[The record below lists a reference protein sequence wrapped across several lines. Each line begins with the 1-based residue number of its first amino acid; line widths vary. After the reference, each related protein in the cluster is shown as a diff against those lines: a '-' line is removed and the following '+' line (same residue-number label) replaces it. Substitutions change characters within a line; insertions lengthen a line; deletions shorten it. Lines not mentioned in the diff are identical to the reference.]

1 MTNWSLVLPFVG
13 YLLCLLGFGYV
24 ASKRLD
30 DLSDY
35 LLGGRT
41 INSGVTALTLQATSM
56 SGFMFMGGPALAFK
70 QGLWALWYAAGDF
83 GGGLVNLA
91 VLGRNLRRITEAL
104 GSLTPIEWL
113 EDRYPHPSIRIAG
126 ATISIVFLAA
136 YVFAQF
142 IAAGKAIESISGLPF
157 LYGLLIGAGIIVLYT
172 FVGGYLAVA
181 WTDAFQAIVMAI
193 GINIILIAGIFEIG
207 GIRALI
213 DEIAAKDPTYLSIW
227 GQGFEHAGEWGVV
240 AGAVLIYSV
249 GYMGLPHAVVRHLS
263 MNDPDT
269 AKKATVWNVF
279 YNTFFVYQ
287 PYVLGLIAI
296 VLLPNLDDPEM
307 AVPELATSLL
317 PSVVAAVV
325 LAALMA
331 AVMSTADSLLIMA
344 GSILARDVI
353 QRFGSDDLTD
363 DRMFLW
369 SRLLVLGIGVGGV
382 IVAAIQP
389 PGVFELVIF
398 AFGGLGTAFLV
409 PNVAGVYWDR
419 ANWQGALAGMIGGA
433 ATNITWTAQGL
444 QDSTAIHPFF
454 AGLIASSVLLV
465 VVTLATEPPTG
476 DTIAVVRRARTAGSA
491 PSGTV
496 QKSTRSLAPEARA
509 IGEHL
514 SMDDG
519 TPRPTEGGS
528 PALDAHP
535 SDD

>member
-1 MTNWSLVLPFVG
+1 MTNWMLVIPFVV
-13 YLLCLLGFGYV
+13 YLLCLLVFGYL
-24 ASKRLD
+24 ASQKLD

-41 INSGVTALTLQATSM
+41 IGSGVTALTLQSTSM
-56 SGFMFMGGPALAFK
+56 SGFMFMGGPALAFQ

-83 GGGLVNLA
+83 GGGLVNLSI
-91 VLGRNLRRITEAL
+91 LGRNLRRITEAL

-126 ATISIVFLAA
+126 ATISIIFLAA

-181 WTDAFQAIVMAI
+181 WTDAFQAIVMAV
-193 GINIILIAGIFEIG
+193 GINIILVAGIIEVG
-207 GIRALI
+207 GIGALI
-213 DEIAAKDPTYLSIW
+213 SELTARDPTYLSIW
-227 GQGFEHAGEWGVV
+227 GQGLEHAGEWGVV
-240 AGAVLIYSV
+240 AGAVLIYSI

-263 MNDPDT
+263 MDDPDT

-287 PYVLGLIAI
+287 PYILGLLAI
-296 VLLPNLDDPEM
+296 VLLPNLSDPEM
-307 AVPELATSLL
+307 AIPQLATSLL
-317 PSVVAAVV
+317 PSIVAAIV

-344 GSILARDVI
+344 GSILSRDIV

-363 DRMFLW
+363 DQMFIW
-369 SRLLVLGIGVGGV
+369 SRLLVLAIGILGVV
-382 IVAAIQP
+382 VAAIQP
-389 PGVFELVIF
+389 PGVFDLVVF
-398 AFGGLGTAFLV
+398 AFGGLGTAFLI

-433 ATNITWTAQGL
+433 TTNIIWTSQNL
-444 QDSTAIHPFF
+444 QDTTTIHPFF
-454 AGLIASSVLLV
+454 AGLIVSATLLV
-465 VVTLATEPPTG
+465 IVTLITKPPAG
-476 DTIAVVRRARTAGSA
+476 DAISIVRRARTSGTA

-496 QKSTRSLAPEARA
+496 QKSARSLAPEARA

-514 SMDDG
+514 VVNETVPQSTDQSVATG
-519 TPRPTEGGS
+519 H
-528 PALDAHP
+528 PAND
-535 SDD
+535 

>member
-1 MTNWSLVLPFVG
+1 MTNWSLVTPFVL
-13 YLLCLLGFGYV
+13 YLLGLLGFGYL
-24 ASKRLD
+24 ASKKLN

-35 LLGGRT
+35 LLGGRS
-41 INSGVTALTLQATSM
+41 IGSGVTALTLQSTSM
-56 SGFMFMGGPALAFK
+56 SGFMFMGGPALAFN

-83 GGGLVNLA
+83 GGGLVNLS

-126 ATISIVFLAA
+126 ATISIIFLAA
-136 YVFAQF
+136 YVFSQF

-157 LYGLLIGAGIIVLYT
+157 IYGLLIGVGIIVLYT

-193 GINIILIAGIFEIG
+193 GINIILVAAMLEIG
-207 GIRALI
+207 GIGALI
-213 DEIAAKDPTYLSIW
+213 SELTARDPTYLSIW
-227 GQGFEHAGEWGVV
+227 GQGLEHAGEWGVV
-240 AGAVLIYSV
+240 AGAVLIYSI

-263 MNDPDT
+263 MDDPDT
-269 AKKATVWNVF
+269 AKRATIWNVF

-287 PYVLGLIAI
+287 PYILGLVAI
-296 VLLPNLDDPEM
+296 VLLPNLNDPEM
-307 AVPELATSLL
+307 AVPRLATTLL
-317 PSVVAAVV
+317 PSIVAAIV

-344 GSILARDVI
+344 GSILARDIV

-363 DRMFLW
+363 DQMFIW
-369 SRLLVLGIGVGGV
+369 SRILVLAIGIIGV
-382 IVAAIQP
+382 IVAIVQP
-389 PGVFELVIF
+389 PGIFDLVVF

-433 ATNITWTAQGL
+433 TTNIIWTAQNL
-444 QDSTAIHPFF
+444 QATTAVHPFF
-454 AGLIASSVLLV
+454 AGLIASAVLLV
-465 VVTLATEPPTG
+465 VVTLITEPPTG
-476 DTIAVVRRARTAGSA
+476 DVISIVRRARTSGTA

-496 QKSTRSLAPEARA
+496 QKSARSLAPEARA
-509 IGEHL
+509 ISEHL
-514 SMDDG
+514 AVDETIPQSTDHSVSTGHPADD
-519 TPRPTEGGS
+519 
-528 PALDAHP
+528 
-535 SDD
+535 

>member
-1 MTNWSLVLPFVG
+1 MTNWSLVVPFVLYLLGLLVFG
-13 YLLCLLGFGYV
+13 YL
-24 ASKRLD
+24 ASRKLD

-41 INSGVTALTLQATSM
+41 IGSGVTALTLQATSM

-91 VLGRNLRRITEAL
+91 VLGRNLRRVTEAF

-113 EDRYPHPSIRIAG
+113 EDRYPHPSIRVAG
-126 ATISIVFLAA
+126 ATIAIVFLAT

-142 IAAGKAIESISGLPF
+142 IAAGKAIESVSGLPF
-157 LYGLLIGAGIIVLYT
+157 IYGLLIGAGIIVLYT

-193 GINIILIAGIFEIG
+193 GINIILVAGVLEVG
-207 GIRALI
+207 GIGALI
-213 DEIAAKDPTYLSIW
+213 SKLTAKDPTYLSIW
-227 GQGFEHAGEWGVV
+227 GKGLANAGEWGVV
-240 AGAVLIYSV
+240 AGAVLIYSI

-263 MNDPDT
+263 MDDPDT
-269 AKKATVWNVF
+269 AKMATVWNVF

-287 PYVLGLIAI
+287 PYLLGMIAI
-296 VLLPNLDDPEM
+296 VLLPNLSDPEM
-307 AVPELATSLL
+307 AIPRLATSLL
-317 PSVVAAVV
+317 PGVVAAVI

-344 GSILARDVI
+344 GSILARDIV
-353 QRFGSDDLTD
+353 QRFGGEDLSD
-363 DRMFLW
+363 RQMFVW
-369 SRLLVLGIGVGGV
+369 SRLLVLAIGVLGV
-382 IVAAIQP
+382 IVAAVQP
-389 PGVFELVIF
+389 PGVFELVVF

-409 PNVAGVYWDR
+409 PNVAGIYWDR

-433 ATNITWTAQGL
+433 STNVIWTAQNL
-444 QDSTAIHPFF
+444 QDVTAIHPFF
-454 AGLIASSVLLV
+454 AGLV
-465 VVTLATEPPTG
+465 VSAILMVAVTFATEPPAG
-476 DTIAVVRRARTAGSA
+476 DAVSIVRRARTSGTA

-496 QKSTRSLAPEARA
+496 QTSTRSLAPEARA

-514 SMDDG
+514 AVDEAVPQTTDSAG
-519 TPRPTEGGS
+519 TT
-528 PALDAHP
+528 AHP
-535 SDD
+535 AAD